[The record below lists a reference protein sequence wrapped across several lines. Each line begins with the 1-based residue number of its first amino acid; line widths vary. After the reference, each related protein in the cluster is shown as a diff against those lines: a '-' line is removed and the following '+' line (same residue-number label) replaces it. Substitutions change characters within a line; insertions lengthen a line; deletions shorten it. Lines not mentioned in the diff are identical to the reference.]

1 MQQSPDDRFQTC
13 DELLYALNH
22 YEQESNAFRARQK
35 KKLVTALATAGT
47 GVLLLLVGLGAFI
60 AGKADVRANYERLV
74 NASSYGYA
82 QCQEAMEYDS
92 TRLEALNRLV
102 DSYETQGVF
111 DLEQSKE
118 LTQAYNEYTGAK
130 NTPEYLETCFQI
142 GTLYM
147 NFYTEN
153 GNQSLLACTR
163 KAYDYFEQIESAGH
177 GKKLSR
183 FEHSSAAH
191 NYYVIS
197 KFYKES
203 GGLKLET
210 RRSAGS
216 GAAAGRVFRLHGLSR
231 HRHALR
237 AGGRLPAA
245 VHASGGR
252 GQRAAQR
259 VLCQRRGPVG
269 AGLAAHA
276 HPDAG
281 GRHIALAAAGYACPR
296 WIPWRHIWKMWP

>member
-1 MQQSPDDRFQTC
+1 
-13 DELLYALNH
+13 
-22 YEQESNAFRARQK
+22 
-35 KKLVTALATAGT
+35 
-47 GVLLLLVGLGAFI
+47 
-60 AGKADVRANYERLV
+60 
-74 NASSYGYA
+74 
-82 QCQEAMEYDS
+82 MEYDS

-163 KAYDYFEQIESAGH
+163 KAYDYFEQIENAGD

-210 RRSAGS
+210 RRSAQDLEQLLGAFS
-216 GAAAGRVFRLHGLSR
+216 GCMDYLDTVMRSGQEEDCLRQCMRL
-231 HRHALR
+231 ADAVNELR
-237 AGGRLPAA
+237 SECC
-245 VHASGGR
+245 ASGVDQSVLVSLLTRIQTQETAISLSQLQDMRARALDTVAAYLENVAVTYSSR
-252 GQRAAQR
+252 GEA
-259 VLCQRRGPVG
+259 
-269 AGLAAHA
+269 
-276 HPDAG
+276 
-281 GRHIALAAAGYACPR
+281 
-296 WIPWRHIWKMWP
+296 